1 MRTLIFLFS
10 LCFSMLANAALTP
23 AQIATLK
30 TAIAAESD
38 PTFVPLRSAGAT
50 YAMMQWYNGTYSP
63 ATLAWKTACIAQEM
77 DEGSDYSAYDSVLA
91 GKRDAWAL
99 YLQFAPRD
107 LTRNKNRKV
116 VTDVWGAATGGSVA
130 ESVLLACTRNI
141 TRAENI
147 FGGSTTATTGT
158 VTARKLNWE
167 GVLVEYD
174 VIRAL
179 Q

>member
-10 LCFSMLANAALTP
+10 LCFSLLANAGLST

-30 TAIAAESD
+30 AAIAAETD
-38 PTFVPLRSAGAT
+38 PTFVALRNGGAT
-50 YAMMQWYNGTYSP
+50 YAMMQWYNGTYTP
-63 ATLAWKTACIAQEM
+63 ATLAWKTACTAQEM

-99 YLQFAPRD
+99 FLQFAPRD

-116 VTDVWGAATGGSVA
+116 VTDVWGNAAGGSVA
-130 ESVLLACTRNI
+130 ESVLQACTRNI
-141 TRAENI
+141 TRAENL

-158 VTARKLNWE
+158 VTARKLSWE
-167 GVLVEYD
+167 GSLVEYD
-174 VIRAL
+174 LIQAL